1 MHDRVIPKT
10 QALAERLRSGEFIA
24 APGVYDMISARVADS
39 MGFPAIYMTG
49 SGVVASH
56 LGLPDAGIATYT
68 EMVSRA
74 GQIVSG
80 TRTPLIADADTG
92 YGGTVNVRHTVQG
105 YERAGVAAI
114 QIEDQAFPKKCGH
127 TEGQRLIPLEDMV
140 RKIKVALDSRLSDDF
155 LVIARTDARKADS
168 KDEALRRLEAFQ
180 EAGADILFYEAP
192 ASVEEME
199 EAARLLDG
207 PLMANMVEGGPDPGA
222 DAGRAR
228 GDRLP
233 GRDLSRRRLPRR
245 HRGAEPRLPRAPRA
259 RRVQRGRHRAPP
271 LRRLQRADGLPRG
284 DRVRGPLRRPLK
296 GRKAVPRYGA
306 SRLLG
311 MRKSCCRRSLTLTLS
326 SPQRGPIE
334 GRAPVSSDGGGRGR
348 SPAPPAPPSP
358 APTSVRVA
366 TFS

>member
-1 MHDRVIPKT
+1 MQDRIAPKT
-10 QALAERLRSGEFIA
+10 RALAERLRSGEFIA

-68 EMVSRA
+68 EMVARA
-74 GQIVSG
+74 GQIAAG
-80 TRTPLIADADTG
+80 TVTPLIADADTG

-127 TEGQRLIPLEDMV
+127 TEGQRLIPLADML

-199 EAARLLDG
+199 EAARLFDS
-207 PLMANMVEGGPDPGA
+207 PLMANMVEGGLTPVLTPDELAAIGVQRR
-222 DAGRAR
+222 D
-228 GDRLP
+228 LP
-233 GRDLSRRRLPRR
+233 GRRLPRG
-245 HRGAEPRLPRAPRA
+245 HRGAEPGLPRAA
-259 RRVQRGRHRAPP
+259 RSRRLQRRRHRAPP
-271 LRRLQRADGLPRG
+271 VRRLQRADGLPRG
-284 DRVRGPLRRPLK
+284 DRLREPFRRPLR
-296 GRKAVPRYGA
+296 GGQLRRRRARTLACSTSTTIA
-306 SRLLG
+306 STTR
-311 MRKSCCRRSLTLTLS
+311 
-326 SPQRGPIE
+326 
-334 GRAPVSSDGGGRGR
+334 
-348 SPAPPAPPSP
+348 
-358 APTSVRVA
+358 VRVA

>member
-1 MHDRVIPKT
+1 MHDRIVPKT

-74 GQIVSG
+74 GQIAAG

-92 YGGTVNVRHTVQG
+92 YGGAVNVRHTVQG

-127 TEGQRLIPLEDMV
+127 TEGQRLIPLDDMV
-140 RKIKVALDSRLSDDF
+140 RKIKVALDSRLDDDF

-168 KDEALRRLEAFQ
+168 KAEALRRLEAFQ

-207 PLMANMVEGGPDPGA
+207 PLMANMVEGGLTPVLTPDELAAIGF
-222 DAGRAR
+222 
-228 GDRLP
+228 
-233 GRDLSRRRLPRR
+233 
-245 HRGAEPRLPRAPRA
+245 
-259 RRVQRGRHRAPP
+259 
-271 LRRLQRADGLPRG
+271 
-284 DRVRGPLRRPLK
+284 
-296 GRKAVPRYGA
+296 
-306 SRLLG
+306 
-311 MRKSCCRRSLTLTLS
+311 
-326 SPQRGPIE
+326 
-334 GRAPVSSDGGGRGR
+334 
-348 SPAPPAPPSP
+348 
-358 APTSVRVA
+358 RVA
-366 TFS
+366 IFPAAGFLAATEALNRVYRALRDHGSSGAANTTLHPFGDFNELMGFREVIAFEDRFEGP

>member
-1 MHDRVIPKT
+1 MQDSIVPKT
-10 QALAERLRSGEFIA
+10 RALAERLRSGEFIA

-74 GQIVSG
+74 GQIAAG

-127 TEGQRLIPLEDMV
+127 TEGQRLIPLDEMV
-140 RKIKVALDSRLSDDF
+140 RKIKVALDSRLDDDF

-207 PLMANMVEGGPDPGA
+207 PLMANMVEGGLTPVMTPDELAAIGFRVAIFPA
-222 DAGRAR
+222 AGFLAATEA
-228 GDRLP
+228 
-233 GRDLSRRRLPRR
+233 LSRVYRALRD
-245 HRGAEPRLPRAPRA
+245 HGSSGA
-259 RRVQRGRHRAPP
+259 
-271 LRRLQRADGLPRG
+271 ADTTLHPFG
-284 DRVRGPLRRPLK
+284 DFNELMGFREVIAFEDRFEGP
-296 GRKAVPRYGA
+296 
-306 SRLLG
+306 
-311 MRKSCCRRSLTLTLS
+311 
-326 SPQRGPIE
+326 
-334 GRAPVSSDGGGRGR
+334 
-348 SPAPPAPPSP
+348 
-358 APTSVRVA
+358 
-366 TFS
+366 